1 MVKVTKFDAA
11 DYLKTPEQIAAY
23 LTEALETGDSAFICT
38 ALDTVA
44 RAKGMSRVAKAT
56 GLGRESL
63 YKSLGG
69 TAKPE
74 FDTIQK
80 VVNSFG
86 VKLVAQPIRKPA
98 RSTT

>member
-1 MVKVTKFDAA
+1 MIKTTKFDAA

-56 GLGRESL
+56 GLGRESF

-69 TAKPE
+69 
-74 FDTIQK
+74 TIQK

-86 VKLVAQPIRKPA
+86 VKLVAQPIKKSA
-98 RSTT
+98 RSAS